1 VDEAKEKLKESK
13 KRKSDEG
20 TERVNLPNNHSSPLI

>member
-20 TERVNLPNNHSSPLI
+20 TERVSLPLLI